1 MRTTVKPK
9 YSCSFGASHSE
20 LLALVVLC
28 CFALLEPKPRLRDM
42 TIITVGA
49 ITGAGVVT
57 GLLFAFS
64 NFVLQALAKLPN
76 EQGMH
81 AMQQINQKIINPI
94 FVALFLGTPL
104 LCAVTGV
111 HALMNL
117 DMQGSV
123 FSLCGS
129 FLYLVGPFGIT
140 MLFNV
145 PLNNQLAEADVP
157 DADVVW
163 PDYQVRWQRWNHTR
177 TYIGVLSILLLAFGL
192 IG

>member
-1 MRTTVKPK
+1 M
-9 YSCSFGASHSE
+9 
-20 LLALVVLC
+20 
-28 CFALLEPKPRLRDM
+28 
-42 TIITVGA
+42 IIISVGA
-49 ITGAGVVT
+49 VTGAGVVT

-64 NFVLQALAKLPN
+64 SFVLQALAKLPN

-81 AMQQINQKIINPI
+81 AMQEINKKIINPI
-94 FVALFLGTPL
+94 FVAFFLGTPL
-104 LCAVTGV
+104 LCAVVGV
-111 HALMNL
+111 NALMHL
-117 DMQGSV
+117 DIAGSA

-129 FLYLVGPFGIT
+129 LLYLVGPFGIT

-145 PLNNQLAEADVP
+145 PLNNQLEKAGVA

-177 TYIGVLSILLLAFGL
+177 TYVGIVSIVLLAFGL